1 MHNFP
6 QQRKGLAEILGSA
19 LCSAAEY
26 LSGEKI
32 GGIKAGTVLFFTVL
46 IAAVIAYHY
55 LYPTPNLFYFIIF
68 GGIIG
73 QIALFLV
80 CKREGLGDYLLE
92 IGLTYAG
99 LAVGWWLTIT
109 FDDSLSSAFP
119 MIIGPFVGDG
129 VYALYRK
136 WYRKT

>member
-6 QQRKGLAEILGSA
+6 QQRKGLTEILGSA
-19 LCSAAEY
+19 FCSAAEY
-26 LSGEKI
+26 LGEEKI
-32 GGIKAGTVLFFTVL
+32 GGIKAGTVLLFTVL

-55 LYPTPNLFYFIIF
+55 LYPTPIFIYFIIF

-73 QIALFLV
+73 QIALFLI

-92 IGLTYAG
+92 TGLRYAG

-109 FDDSLSSAFP
+109 VYDSLSSAFP
-119 MIIGPFVGDG
+119 MIIGPLVGDG